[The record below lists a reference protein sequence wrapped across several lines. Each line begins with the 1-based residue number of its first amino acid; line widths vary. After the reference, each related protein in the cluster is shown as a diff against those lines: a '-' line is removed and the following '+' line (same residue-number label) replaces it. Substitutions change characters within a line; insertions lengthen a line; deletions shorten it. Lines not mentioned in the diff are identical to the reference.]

1 MRIGEYGAG
10 AYVAAARRLR
20 EPEGATQPGASGA
33 AGAAGGSFGALLQDQ
48 AASAADALR
57 QGERTAI
64 AGLLGRTGVQAVGEA
79 VSAAEL
85 GLQKVTAVRDRVI
98 SAYQEIMR
106 MPI

>member
-1 MRIGEYGAG
+1 MKIGEYGAG
-10 AYVAAARRLR
+10 AYAAAARRLR
-20 EPEGATQPGASGA
+20 EPVGPAASGTPGQA
-33 AGAAGGSFGALLQDQ
+33 AAPGGSFGALLQDQ

-57 QGERTAI
+57 QGERTAMG
-64 AGLLGRTGVQAVGEA
+64 GLLGKTGVQDVVEA

>member
-1 MRIGEYGAG
+1 VRIGEYGAG
-10 AYVAAARRLR
+10 AYAAAARRLR
-20 EPEGATQPGASGA
+20 EPEGTTQPGATA
-33 AGAAGGSFGALLQDQ
+33 AAGGSFGALLQDQ

-64 AGLLGRTGVQAVGEA
+64 VGLLGRTGVQDVVEA